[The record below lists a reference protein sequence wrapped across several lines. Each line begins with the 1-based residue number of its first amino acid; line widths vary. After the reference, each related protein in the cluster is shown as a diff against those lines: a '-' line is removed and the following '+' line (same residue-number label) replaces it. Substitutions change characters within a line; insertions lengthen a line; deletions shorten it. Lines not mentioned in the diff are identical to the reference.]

1 MAFHFILLT
10 FALLMMLQAI
20 FFRKTGLL
28 RIRYD
33 RRLSVRSC
41 YQDDEIEMVETIENR
56 KWLPVPWLRVESQ
69 IPAGLRFG
77 TQANL
82 AISSGTIYQNHK
94 SLFSLM
100 PYTRITRRHTVRCAR
115 RGYYRAD
122 SVTMTAGDLF
132 GIATDTKRLD
142 IGFELIVYPKPL
154 LPEAW
159 DLPTHGWMGEAVV
172 RRWIVDDPFLIAG
185 TREYRYG
192 DPLKGINWKA
202 SARTGKLQVHK
213 RDYSADHRLLIVL
226 NVEDHEGMWSVAT
239 DEALVE
245 YGLSLAAG
253 MARHAIENGLEAGF
267 AANAAEAGRGGEER
281 PAFVRPDA
289 GQPHLAA
296 IFESMARVKT
306 ERLLPLH
313 ELLHLIGERL
323 DNRTDIAVLSS
334 YENEKIAEAA
344 RKLEQLGHAV
354 RILPL
359 RLPEPAA
366 GGVKK
371 AGQPA

>member
-10 FALLMMLQAI
+10 FILLMLLQAY
-20 FFRKTGLL
+20 FFRKTGLV

-33 RRLSVRSC
+33 RRLSVRAC
-41 YQDDEIEMVETIENR
+41 HRDDEIEMVETIENR

-69 IPAGLRFG
+69 IPAALRFG

-82 AISSGTIYQNHK
+82 EISSGSIYQNHK

-100 PYTRITRRHTVRCAR
+100 PHTRITRRHTVRCPK

-132 GIATDTKRLD
+132 GIATHSKRLD

-154 LPEAW
+154 LPEEW
-159 DLPTHGWMGEAVV
+159 DLPTHSWMGEAVV

-213 RDYSADHRLLIVL
+213 RDHSADHRLMIVL

-245 YGLSLAAG
+245 HGLSVAAG
-253 MARHAIENGLEAGF
+253 MARYAVENGLEAGF

-281 PAFVRPDA
+281 PAFVGPDA
-289 GQPHLAA
+289 GQPHLLA
-296 IFESMARVKT
+296 IYESMARLKT

-313 ELLHLIGERL
+313 ELLQLLGERL
-323 DNRTDIAVLSS
+323 DSRTDIAVLSA

-344 RKLEQLGHAV
+344 KKLEQLGHAV

-359 RLPEPAA
+359 ALPDRA
-366 GGVKK
+366 GSGRTK
-371 AGQPA
+371 AGESA